1 MSENHRKP
9 RGPHGP
15 GGGMMP
21 GERRRISA
29 ERLKSFSAIWEHTNM
44 V

>member
-21 GERRRISA
+21 GEKA
-29 ERLKSFSAIWEHTNM
+29 KNFSGTIKKLFSYMGA
-44 V
+44 